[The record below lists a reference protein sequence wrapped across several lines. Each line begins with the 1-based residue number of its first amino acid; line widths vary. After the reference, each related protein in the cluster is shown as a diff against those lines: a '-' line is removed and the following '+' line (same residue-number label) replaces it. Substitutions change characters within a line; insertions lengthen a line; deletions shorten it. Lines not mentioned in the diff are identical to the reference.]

1 MKVKVKVWGTLRKPV
16 KPEIMIRELPSD
28 ATLKDLLDGLDEFID
43 LNDIFFVTVNGMI
56 IDRADYSRVKLM
68 NGDTI
73 AIVPIV
79 MGG

>member
-1 MKVKVKVWGTLRKPV
+1 
-16 KPEIMIRELPSD
+16 
-28 ATLKDLLDGLDEFID
+28 TLKDLLDGLDEFID
-43 LNDIFFVTVNGMI
+43 LDDIFFVTVNGMI